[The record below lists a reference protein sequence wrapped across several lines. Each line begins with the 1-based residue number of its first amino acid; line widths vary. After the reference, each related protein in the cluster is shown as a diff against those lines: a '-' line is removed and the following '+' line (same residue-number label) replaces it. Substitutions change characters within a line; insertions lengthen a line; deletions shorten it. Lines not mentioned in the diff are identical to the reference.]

1 MNVLQRRMFQAGGP
15 SDKLIQTEPVN
26 SELVRYYVQQG
37 YSPLEI
43 QEVYPIASLGLI
55 EQIAKEEGRS
65 LNPAVSMGESM
76 GSPITG
82 GPIVTRAQR
91 ANVIPETIS
100 TPLGDLSFEQIPDP
114 DLPKPEDINVI
125 PPAIQNY
132 ILNAG
137 TVLDRDNLVR
147 GLGVSFNLSSADANQ
162 AIDIVTGSTVP
173 ETTKPETPDLLS
185 IDDVM
190 TGEQAK
196 VASTVLR
203 PNQYRASD
211 GTVHNIDPVT
221 FADRIRN
228 ENSRVLQGY
237 IYNPYVEYGSTL
249 KKIIEDEAYQ
259 RQSTISGAATS
270 IDEARNKNPQAL
282 NFGGA
287 FQSIL
292 EGAKDIGLEGTEKI
306 LDFSRAALPGLAG
319 IFQGRREELAAR
331 KKLGQPFEI
340 ETGLG
345 DPAYTRLG
353 GETKENLDQFILE
366 SSTGQVEQAAE
377 DEIAKGIDDLEKQA
391 QAEKDK
397 TQQDGAAAQAAAED
411 EADDDGETATETETD
426 TGTPT
431 DTETKKDAKGDV
443 APADSSPEAIGGVFN
458 SPGFIDYVA
467 SLSKGLSQ
475 AEDTA
480 SGLAL
485 GSAIAAEQRQ
495 ISDLEKKKL
504 DQEFLLKQ
512 VDSGKL
518 DFKDA
523 KDIYSLNN
531 TANLAAQS
539 FQNSTETL
547 ALIKELENVLTN
559 EDPTSLTSFAEDIFE
574 KAMTALGKSKT
585 GSIED
590 FKNLSASAQARKL
603 STLISQANIRE
614 ILGESGRTISNFDRK
629 IVEQLSTSIVL
640 GEEPALNLKALSNVE
655 GRIRNN
661 MQTQIDEINAVRQA
675 LKLAGQDLIGKNAFK
690 VIQDSISLAQETGVE
705 LGTEVIDFRDQF
717 KT

>member
-1 MNVLQRRMFQAGGP
+1 M
-15 SDKLIQTEPVN
+15 
-26 SELVRYYVQQG
+26 
-37 YSPLEI
+37 
-43 QEVYPIASLGLI
+43 
-55 EQIAKEEGRS
+55 
-65 LNPAVSMGESM
+65 
-76 GSPITG
+76 
-82 GPIVTRAQR
+82 
-91 ANVIPETIS
+91 
-100 TPLGDLSFEQIPDP
+100 PDP

-173 ETTKPETPDLLS
+173 ETTKPETPDMLS
-185 IDDVM
+185 IEDVM

-196 VASTVLR
+196 VAGSVLG
-203 PNQYRASD
+203 PNQYRTSD
-211 GTVHNIDPVT
+211 GKIFNIDPNK
-221 FADRIRN
+221 FQSQLESESARILGGI
-228 ENSRVLQGY
+228 LQ
-237 IYNPYVEYGSTL
+237 NPNVEYGSNIAN
-249 KKIIEDEAYQ
+249 IIETIA
-259 RQSTISGAATS
+259 RKRSSTLVPQEDIRVGNPIQGLSYSDVFESGLKGAVDFGKETVESIYNLARAPFYNPTLRGIFGTREGERILRESGAGDRVNLFET
-270 IDEARNKNPQAL
+270 AL
-282 NFGGA
+282 DDGFLTG
-287 FQSIL
+287 QRS
-292 EGAKDIGLEGTEKI
+292 
-306 LDFSRAALPGLAG
+306 DFDVERDYFL
-319 IFQGRREELAAR
+319 
-331 KKLGQPFEI
+331 
-340 ETGLG
+340 T
-345 DPAYTRLG
+345 G
-353 GETKENLDQFILE
+353 GEKAKTLDSIVLE
-366 SSTGQVEQAAE
+366 SSIGEEQKAAE
-377 DEIAKGIDDLEKQA
+377 DEIAKNIEDLENQT

-397 TQQDGAAAQAAAED
+397 AQQDGAAAQAAAED
-411 EADDDGETATETETD
+411 ETDDDGETVTETETD

-559 EDPTSLTSFAEDIFE
+559 KDPTSLTNFAKNIFE
-574 KAMTALGKSKT
+574 QASTALGADAT

-590 FKNLSASAQARKL
+590 FTKLSSTAQARKL

-614 ILGESGRTISNFDRK
+614 ILGESGRTISNFDRQ

-640 GEEPALNLKALSNVE
+640 GQPAAANLKALSNVE

-675 LKLAGQDLIGKNAFK
+675 LKLAGQDLIGQNAFK
-690 VIQDSISLAQETGVE
+690 VIQDGISLAQETGVE

-717 KT
+717 KK